1 MDRSGTQRRKPDDIL
16 GFAGVVQCDGS
27 IDRSPLT
34 EDEVADPIAKAGI
47 TELDLA
53 IKDRIRDSIEHE
65 NVDEELI
72 GLFPDVPDDVPARS
86 GGK

>member
-16 GFAGVVQCDGS
+16 GFAGVVNVLA
-27 IDRSPLT
+27 RSTVTPLT
-34 EDEVADPIAKAGI
+34 EDEVADPIVKAGI

-65 NVDEELI
+65 NVAEELI
-72 GLFPDVPDDVPARS
+72 GLFPEGPDDVPARS